1 MVYSNL
7 LLCGRL
13 IQVGVLLFEIKFNVF
28 CTGVQTFDFGQN
40 MAAWCRFRFQGPS
53 GFGTY
58 ISHAELLVQP
68 VVSTK

>member
-7 LLCGRL
+7 LLCGHQ
-13 IQVGVLLFEIKFNVF
+13 IQVGFLLFEIKLNVC
-28 CTGVQTFDFGQN
+28 CTGVQTFDLGQN
-40 MAAWCRFRFQGPS
+40 MAGWCRFRFQGPS

-58 ISHAELLVQP
+58 IRHAELLVQP